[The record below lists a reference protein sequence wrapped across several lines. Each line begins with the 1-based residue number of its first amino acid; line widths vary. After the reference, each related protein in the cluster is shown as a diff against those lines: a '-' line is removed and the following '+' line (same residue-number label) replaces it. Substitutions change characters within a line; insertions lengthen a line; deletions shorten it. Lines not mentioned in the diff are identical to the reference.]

1 MPSLSRCIATRV
13 RFSSSSRAS
22 RRASMRSRSS
32 TEASL
37 GRRASTQR
45 VGCGAHGPRRRGDRQ
60 HLVPTAGA
68 DRASRHS
75 GRPAVRRLRRRPHR
89 AGGRDHR
96 LPGVL
101 RGAAQRRDAAHH
113 LAALGGR
120 LHRRVRA
127 TAGRR
132 RRGGL
137 GSHLRRPVRHTRG
150 SAAGQGGAEPR
161 RQGRRAYRGGGLDN
175 RGRRPRLHGARGRE
189 GGARRSEREG
199 RGQARRGGAQ
209 GAEALV
215 RDRHARV
222 PQTRRAHRGG
232 QRVDRLDPSGEADPH
247 RGERDDPGGAGAH
260 LVAHVRAP
268 GRVCG
273 RLRGLRRQRLVGPAH
288 QRAGPVCRARGQ
300 VCRGVR
306 IAAHDR
312 QRDRTGAVRAHGT
325 GAARD
330 GRHPQ
335 ALRGVAPTGSA
346 LDGANTALMLSVRAI
361 VRIVLVVV
369 CVAIALYLLW
379 LLRKPISWLLIAIF
393 LAVALSPPVN
403 WLARR
408 MRRGFAITIV
418 YLGLLLI
425 PILLIAAIVP
435 PLITEANNFADNVPT
450 YADDVTEFVQKNKQL
465 REINQDYDITAQLE
479 KEAKKLPNRLGGA
492 AGTLRDVGLG
502 IVNSVFAL
510 ITILVLTAFLLGS
523 GRSWTDALIAS
534 RPPEQRE
541 RLHRSLDNMASAVGG
556 YVAGALTIAVIAG
569 VATYIVLAILGV
581 PFKGPLAVLAGLFSL
596 IPLVGA
602 TIAAV
607 LIGIVTL
614 FEDFPTATIIWTI
627 WAIAYQQLENHLLQ
641 PQIQKRTVNVH
652 PLITILA
659 VLFGGT
665 LLGILG
671 AIVAI
676 PVAASIQI
684 LLREYVDMRTLSIK
698 SPEAPPP
705 AAPPPPDPAPA

>member
-1 MPSLSRCIATRV
+1 
-13 RFSSSSRAS
+13 
-22 RRASMRSRSS
+22 
-32 TEASL
+32 
-37 GRRASTQR
+37 
-45 VGCGAHGPRRRGDRQ
+45 
-60 HLVPTAGA
+60 
-68 DRASRHS
+68 
-75 GRPAVRRLRRRPHR
+75 
-89 AGGRDHR
+89 
-96 LPGVL
+96 
-101 RGAAQRRDAAHH
+101 
-113 LAALGGR
+113 
-120 LHRRVRA
+120 
-127 TAGRR
+127 
-132 RRGGL
+132 
-137 GSHLRRPVRHTRG
+137 
-150 SAAGQGGAEPR
+150 
-161 RQGRRAYRGGGLDN
+161 
-175 RGRRPRLHGARGRE
+175 
-189 GGARRSEREG
+189 
-199 RGQARRGGAQ
+199 
-209 GAEALV
+209 
-215 RDRHARV
+215 
-222 PQTRRAHRGG
+222 
-232 QRVDRLDPSGEADPH
+232 
-247 RGERDDPGGAGAH
+247 
-260 LVAHVRAP
+260 
-268 GRVCG
+268 
-273 RLRGLRRQRLVGPAH
+273 
-288 QRAGPVCRARGQ
+288 
-300 VCRGVR
+300 
-306 IAAHDR
+306 
-312 QRDRTGAVRAHGT
+312 
-325 GAARD
+325 
-330 GRHPQ
+330 
-335 ALRGVAPTGSA
+335 
-346 LDGANTALMLSVRAI
+346 MLTVRAI

-435 PLITEANNFADNVPT
+435 PLITEANTF
-450 YADDVTEFVQKNKQL
+450 ADDVTEFVQKNKQL

-479 KEAKKLPNRLGGA
+479 EEAKKLPNRLGGA

-614 FEDFPTATIIWTI
+614 FEDFPTATIIWTL
-627 WAIAYQQLENHLLQ
+627 WAIVYQQLENHLLQ

-665 LLGILG
+665 LLGIMG

-684 LLREYVDMRTLSIK
+684 LLREYVDLRTLSIK